1 MKIKTS
7 TKKFKALSRLGFNI
21 NDHPKILHDKMKKK
35 KWVRFKNALPRK
47 TTEYGALLLAKQRL
61 KYFYGN
67 ITERNILNLYK
78 KGKNLRGNNGV
89 NFLKQLEKR
98 LDTVLFRSRFSNSFE
113 DIRQLIAH
121 GHICVNG
128 KVVKT
133 SSFVIEPGDCISVKP
148 TSYLMVFKKVLKSLE
163 IYLNITDNTS
173 PSEDSIFQNKFKLL
187 NQPDYL
193 EVNLNILECIF
204 ISNPSIEQLTYPFPL
219 DLKRIIQYYE
229 FQRKI

>member
-21 NDHPKILHDKMKKK
+21 NDHPKILYDKMKKK

-78 KGKNLRGNNGV
+78 KGKSLRGNNGV

-98 LDTVLFRSRFSNSFE
+98 LDTILFRSRFSNSFE
-113 DIRQLIAH
+113 DIRQLISH
-121 GHICVNG
+121 GHIYVNG

-133 SSFVIEPGDCISVKP
+133 SSFVIEPGDLISVKP
-148 TSYLMVFKKVLKSLE
+148 SSHGMVFKKVLKSLE
-163 IYLNITDNTS
+163 IYLNITNNSSTFDVNNL
-173 PSEDSIFQNKFKLL
+173 QNKYKLL
-187 NQPDYL
+187 TQPDYL
-193 EVNLNILECIF
+193 EVNLNILECAF
-204 ISNPSIEQLTYPFPL
+204 INNPSIEQLTYPFPL

-229 FQRKI
+229 FQRKV

>member
-7 TKKFKALSRLGFNI
+7 TKKFKSLSRLGFNI
-21 NDHPKILHDKMKKK
+21 NEHPKIFHDKMKKK
-35 KWVRFKNALPRK
+35 KWVRFKNVLPRK

-78 KGKNLRGNNGV
+78 KGKNFRGNNGV

-98 LDTVLFRSRFSNSFE
+98 LDTVLFRSRFSNSFQ

-133 SSFVIEPGDCISVKP
+133 SSFILEPGDRISVKS
-148 TSYLMVFKKVLKSLE
+148 TSYPMVLKKVLKSLE
-163 IYLNITDNTS
+163 TYLNITNNTS
-173 PSEDSIFQNKFKLL
+173 SSEVFNFQHKLKLL
-187 NQPDYL
+187 TQPDYL
-193 EVNLNILECIF
+193 EVNFNILECVF
-204 ISNPSIEQLTYPFPL
+204 INNPSVEQLIYPFPL

>member
-1 MKIKTS
+1 
-7 TKKFKALSRLGFNI
+7 
-21 NDHPKILHDKMKKK
+21 
-35 KWVRFKNALPRK
+35 
-47 TTEYGALLLAKQRL
+47 
-61 KYFYGN
+61 
-67 ITERNILNLYK
+67 
-78 KGKNLRGNNGV
+78 
-89 NFLKQLEKR
+89 
-98 LDTVLFRSRFSNSFE
+98 
-113 DIRQLIAH
+113 
-121 GHICVNG
+121 
-128 KVVKT
+128 
-133 SSFVIEPGDCISVKP
+133 
-148 TSYLMVFKKVLKSLE
+148 MVFKKVLKSLE